1 MEWFWEQYLEGDED
15 AASPYILPLR
25 AKDLS
30 GLPRTLVITADADP
44 LRDDGEAYADRLTAA
59 GVEVELVRF
68 EGVVDMFYLLAG
80 ILPNGD
86 VAFDK
91 AQATLQDMFAPARN
105 DEGATR

>member
-15 AASPYILPLR
+15 AASPYIL
-25 AKDLS
+25 
-30 GLPRTLVITADADP
+30 
-44 LRDDGEAYADRLTAA
+44 
-59 GVEVELVRF
+59 
-68 EGVVDMFYLLAG
+68 LAG

-86 VAFDK
+86 EAFDK